1 MSPEEKIYFLR
12 DELHHHNHLYY
23 VKNEPVISDYEFDL
37 KLNQLISLENEY
49 PQFYDPNS
57 PTVRIGSSLS
67 NDFEIYE

>member
-37 KLNQLISLENEY
+37 KLNSTNQS
-49 PQFYDPNS
+49 
-57 PTVRIGSSLS
+57 
-67 NDFEIYE
+67 

>member
-37 KLNQLISLENEY
+37 KLNDLLILMLNK
-49 PQFYDPNS
+49 Q
-57 PTVRIGSSLS
+57 PTWSETG
-67 NDFEIYE
+67 